1 MALVLIALSITLII
15 IGTILYHFLK
25 IKNFISEFFLIS
37 GAIMFFVSA
46 FVGAILAIAYTPEE
60 VFDRKIMV
68 YERENLK
75 IEALMKSVNDE
86 EILSEL
92 TQEIIDNNSMIIY
105 IQQEKANQMIVNWWF
120 NFKTE
125 D

>member
-25 IKNFISEFFLIS
+25 INNFISEFFLIS

-92 TQEIIDNNSMIIY
+92 MQEIIDNNSIITY